1 MEKTTHDLILFLII
15 VVIFV
20 ALGITYGPKIM
31 ELISDTSCSADI
43 SQKASFKILGKTM
56 TELDHCEMDFLK
68 IENKKDLENAK
79 EEIANKMYDCWKQF
93 GKGKIDFLED
103 WDFGASN
110 TYCFPCTQIMF
121 SEELKDKKITD
132 FTKYLD
138 ENIIPGENITYT
150 QFLTDSKEAKL
161 NVPEFS
167 SKNEIVTNQNLYILF
182 IANKKANFIE
192 NLQKSGWIGA
202 GELLVLVGSGA
213 LIGFVTPVPGGALA
227 GATYGFYLGI
237 TSVAVTGTI
246 IGTGYKND
254 YYSTLLL
261 LQSDELIK
269 ACNKK

>member
-93 GKGKIDFLED
+93 GKGKIDFLGNY
-103 WDFGASN
+103 DFGASDI
-110 TYCFPCTQIMF
+110 YCFPCTQVMF
-121 SEELKDKKITD
+121 SEELKDKKIID
-132 FTKYLD
+132 FNKYLD
-138 ENIIPGENITYT
+138 ESIIPNENMTYT
-150 QFLTDSKEAKL
+150 QFLADSKEAKL
-161 NVPEFS
+161 NVPKLS
-167 SKNEIVTNQNLYILF
+167 SSNEISTNQNVYVLF
-182 IANKKANFIE
+182 MATKESEGLLKQLSE
-192 NLQKSGWIGA
+192 TGKMGA
-202 GELLVLVGSGA
+202 VITAGTT
-213 LIGFVTPVPGGALA
+213 LIGGIGGLALGPA
-227 GATYGFYLGI
+227 GLVVGGKIGLATGVFL
-237 TSVAVTGTI
+237 TTATGLVKV
-246 IGTGYKND
+246 GYEKKN
-254 YYSTLLL
+254 YYSSLVL